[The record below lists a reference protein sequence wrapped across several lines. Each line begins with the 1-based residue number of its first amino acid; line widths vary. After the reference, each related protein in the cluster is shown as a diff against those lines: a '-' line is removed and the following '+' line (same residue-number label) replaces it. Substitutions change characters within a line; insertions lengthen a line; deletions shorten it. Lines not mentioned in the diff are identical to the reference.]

1 MSSFDSID
9 EILQLTQRKLVV
21 SQKDVRLDE
30 KTSNE
35 IFILLVE
42 ESRGSAGG
50 RAGGS
55 GHRRVDRIYGFSC
68 EGGKCQKFFET
79 DDPETIEMFDIP
91 YSAVAMDIKLS
102 DGRPFVV
109 QGIADPD
116 FVASYRSIMNNLK

>member
-9 EILQLTQRKLVV
+9 EIFQLAQRKLVV

-35 IFILLVE
+35 IFILLIE
-42 ESRGSAGG
+42 ESMGSAGG

-68 EGGKCQKFFET
+68 DAGKCEKFFET
-79 DDPETIEMFDIP
+79 DEPGMIEMFDIP